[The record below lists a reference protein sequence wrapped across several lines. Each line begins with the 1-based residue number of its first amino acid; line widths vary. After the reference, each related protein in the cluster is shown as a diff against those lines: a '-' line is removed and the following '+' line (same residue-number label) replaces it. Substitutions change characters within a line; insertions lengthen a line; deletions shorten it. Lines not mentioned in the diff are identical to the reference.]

1 MKILYYYLIYLF
13 ILIFIILLIH
23 FIVNLLH
30 LNKYFSY
37 HLNYVYLIIIKIK
50 IEIRT
55 VLFNRYLNHFSQ
67 LFSSNLLTIVTKASP
82 LSFSIIILSVYSIM
96 IYYIFQPK
104 YFFYYIDMY
113 QKLLYLF
120 FHYQQNKY

>member
-23 FIVNLLH
+23 FIVNLFH

-82 LSFSIIILSVYSIM
+82 LSFSIINLTVYSIM